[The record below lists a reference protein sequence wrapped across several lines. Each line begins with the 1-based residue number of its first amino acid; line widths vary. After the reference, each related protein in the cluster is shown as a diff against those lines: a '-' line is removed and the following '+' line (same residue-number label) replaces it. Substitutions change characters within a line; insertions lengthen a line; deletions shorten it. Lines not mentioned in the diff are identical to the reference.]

1 VEYAASGWI
10 TASPRGATIAGG
22 LTCAPRSFARRRPF
36 ALLRA
41 SGVRLGE
48 LRRIV
53 LLETGV
59 PMIFT
64 CMLGVALGMV
74 TSYAFQTLEG
84 ASWNPPGL
92 DFVALMGGALL
103 VAMVIA
109 TTALPLL
116 DAATRHN
123 AVRYE

>member
-1 VEYAASGWI
+1 
-10 TASPRGATIAGG
+10 
-22 LTCAPRSFARRRPF
+22 
-36 ALLRA
+36 LLRA

-84 ASWNPPGL
+84 ASWNPPASTSSPSWA
-92 DFVALMGGALL
+92 ALCSS
-103 VAMVIA
+103 
-109 TTALPLL
+109 PW
-116 DAATRHN
+116 
-123 AVRYE
+123 

>member
-1 VEYAASGWI
+1 VE
-10 TASPRGATIAGG
+10 
-22 LTCAPRSFARRRPF
+22 
-36 ALLRA
+36 
-41 SGVRLGE
+41 
-48 LRRIV
+48 
-53 LLETGV
+53 
-59 PMIFT
+59 
-64 CMLGVALGMV
+64 
-74 TSYAFQTLEG
+74 
-84 ASWNPPGL
+84 PPGL